1 MGLVTDKKTE
11 IEKFLKE
18 FAKVSGTSVV
28 EGLVKKAADD
38 AGMKIELEDSKI
50 KNNLSTE
57 EGIKLYGHI
66 IVVFSK
72 VYGTNLVEGVMKK
85 VEE

>member
-1 MGLVTDKKTE
+1 MTDKKTE

-18 FAKVSGTSVV
+18 FAKLSGSSVV
-28 EGLVKKAADD
+28 EGLVKKAADE
-38 AGMKIELEDSKI
+38 AGMKIELRDSKI
-50 KNNLSTE
+50 KNDLSID

-85 VEE
+85 IEE